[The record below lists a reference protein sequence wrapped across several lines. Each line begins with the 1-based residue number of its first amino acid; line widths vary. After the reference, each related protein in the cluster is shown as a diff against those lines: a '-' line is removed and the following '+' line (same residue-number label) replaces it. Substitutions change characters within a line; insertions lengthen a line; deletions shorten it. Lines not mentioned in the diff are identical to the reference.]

1 MIASA
6 SDIAYAESAVLP
18 PVLHAAFLGALQGV
32 TEFLPI
38 SSSGH
43 LALAQMLFE
52 TDGPELTLSVV
63 LHAGTLLATLVYF
76 RARIAEVLVD
86 LLGALKQG
94 RLPAAGAPG
103 RDAVVVAIASVPTGI
118 MGLALH
124 DTVAEWTRQPLA
136 TGFGFIGTAL
146 LLVSTLWVRGGNVLS
161 PTPWVAL
168 AVGLAQGIAIF
179 PGISRSGA
187 TIVVAL
193 WLGLRPYRAFELSM
207 LFSLPAIAGALLLEL
222 TSAEGLGGR
231 SLPLMVGALVA
242 CGVGLTALTLLR
254 RVVSRGHLAWF
265 SLWVLPLALAT
276 LALAKAW
283 PD

>member
-1 MIASA
+1 M
-6 SDIAYAESAVLP
+6 LP
-18 PVLHAAFLGALQGV
+18 PLLHAALLGALQGL

-43 LALAQMLFE
+43 LALAQTLFE
-52 TDGPELTLSVV
+52 MEGAELTLSVV

-76 RARIAEVLVD
+76 RRRIFEVIFDLVD
-86 LLGALKQG
+86 CVRSG
-94 RLPAAGAPG
+94 RLPPPGAPG
-103 RDAVVVAIASVPTGI
+103 RDALVVLVASIPTGI
-118 MGLALH
+118 MGLTLH
-124 DTVAEWTRQPLA
+124 DTVEEWTREPLA

-146 LLVSTLWVRGGNVLS
+146 LLISTLWVKSGNVLS
-161 PTPWVAL
+161 PTMWVAL

-193 WLGLRPYRAFELSM
+193 WLGLRSDRAFELSM
-207 LFSLPAIAGALLLEL
+207 LLSVPAIVGALLLEL
-222 TSAEGLGGR
+222 AGAEDLGGR
-231 SLPLMVGALVA
+231 MLPLTSGAIVSF
-242 CGVGLTALTLLR
+242 GVGLLALTLLR
-254 RVVSRGHLAWF
+254 RAVSRGHLAWF

-283 PD
+283 PG